1 MRPRRTSRAVV
12 IGLAS
17 QPMVASLFDSSTI
30 AILQR
35 SNFFAARF
43 EGRFA
48 AGIDLALDRFG
59 ERRQRGFAVAGD
71 VEIDILEAAE
81 ILIIR
86 FQIKIADTERDD
98 LGARLGDRTRPAND
112 AAAEGGYRAP

>member
-1 MRPRRTSRAVV
+1 M
-12 IGLAS
+12 
-17 QPMVASLFDSSTI
+17 
-30 AILQR
+30 QR
-35 SNFFAARF
+35 SKFFAARF
-43 EGRFA
+43 ERRLA

-86 FQIKIADTERDD
+86 FQIKIADTKRDD

-112 AAAEGGYRAP
+112 AVAEGGYRPPIDRSSRSRG

>member
-1 MRPRRTSRAVV
+1 MRAVV

-30 AILQR
+30 AR
-35 SNFFAARF
+35 CSAASFLPRASKT
-43 EGRFA
+43 GLRPA
-48 AGIDLALDRFG
+48 SIWRLTASVS
-59 ERRQRGFAVAGD
+59 RQRGFAVAGD

-86 FQIKIADTERDD
+86 FQIKIADTKRDD
-98 LGARLGDRTRPAND
+98 LGDWLGERARPANNSV
-112 AAAEGGYRAP
+112 AEGGYRSP